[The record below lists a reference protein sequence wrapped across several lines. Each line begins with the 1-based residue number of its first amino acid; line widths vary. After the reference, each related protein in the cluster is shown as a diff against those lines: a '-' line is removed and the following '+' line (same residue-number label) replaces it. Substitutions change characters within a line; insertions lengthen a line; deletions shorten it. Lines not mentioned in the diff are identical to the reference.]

1 LRALPAVVTF
11 APVEF
16 RLLGPVQLVDDG
28 GRHLPL
34 RPGQQTALLALL
46 LLRANELVP
55 TEVLVDGLWGESPPP
70 TARNM
75 LHNQVASLR
84 QLLGQEGRLETL
96 PAGYRLNV
104 GGDERDID
112 RLERLTSAGRARL
125 ESDPEGA
132 AAAFREALG
141 LWRGPPLAD
150 VSYDAFASGEAAR
163 LEDRRLVAFEGW
175 AEAELALGR
184 HADLTGALEEAVGAH
199 PLRERLHGLLMVAL
213 YRAGR
218 QADALEVYR
227 SAREL
232 LVEQLGIEPGPDL
245 RRLHQAI
252 LTHDAELETPR
263 RRASRV
269 PAPLTPTIGR
279 EEDRDAVSAM
289 LRRPHVR
296 LVTITG
302 PGGVGKTRLALEV
315 ARTLEPEVPDGAWFV
330 SLAATA
336 NPDHLPSTVAH
347 ELDVVPLQGE
357 TPEQTVKRSLS
368 TRDVLLVLDNF
379 EHLLGGAPLMNDLL
393 AACRGVT
400 VLTTS
405 RQALRLG
412 AEHLYELA
420 PLDVPDDA
428 EPAIVRRAAAGALF
442 IDRAQSRDREFEVTP
457 VNAPAIAD
465 VCRRL
470 DGLPLAIELAAARTP
485 LLGVEELSRRVAEA
499 LDVLGSGPRD
509 APARQRT
516 LRATIE
522 WSHRLL
528 SAPEADAF
536 ARFAVFA
543 GGATLEAAEEVTSAD
558 LNTLEGLLEK
568 NLLLRRSGRLV
579 MLETVREYARE
590 RLEASGD
597 SAEVHLRHVRHYVD
611 LAERAEPE
619 WDTHGEAAWSSRLDA
634 EVDNFRSALEWSLR
648 QGDPDLALRL
658 AGLLAEFWESRSAW
672 REGLEHLAA
681 AIEAAGPQAPIRDRA
696 RAHRAQVFLFE
707 SEGSVYDAHGLR
719 NRTKAMAADAL
730 ALSREAGDAAG
741 IAKALIEL
749 GYFDATESLPQKGR
763 RKLAEEALASAREAQ
778 DDSAVAHAL
787 MERALAA
794 PLSEGTAELA
804 EAEAALRRVGSSRR
818 LVGLYNSAAYNAIK
832 EGVPELARPLLDRA
846 RPIIREL
853 GDPVWD
859 ILQQGNVGLEALFNG
874 DIDRAETAFADQ
886 LRLCREHVVDHLASE
901 GLGGMAAIAAHRG
914 DPERAAF
921 LLGAAAQIGPIGDA
935 DVIGRLERRFFSGAR
950 TLLAEEDWRAAEAAG
965 AAVGLE
971 QAIELALD

>member
-1 LRALPAVVTF
+1 
-11 APVEF
+11 
-16 RLLGPVQLVDDG
+16 
-28 GRHLPL
+28 
-34 RPGQQTALLALL
+34 
-46 LLRANELVP
+46 
-55 TEVLVDGLWGESPPP
+55 
-70 TARNM
+70 
-75 LHNQVASLR
+75 
-84 QLLGQEGRLETL
+84 
-96 PAGYRLNV
+96 
-104 GGDERDID
+104 
-112 RLERLTSAGRARL
+112 
-125 ESDPEGA
+125 
-132 AAAFREALG
+132 
-141 LWRGPPLAD
+141 
-150 VSYDAFASGEAAR
+150 
-163 LEDRRLVAFEGW
+163 
-175 AEAELALGR
+175 
-184 HADLTGALEEAVGAH
+184 
-199 PLRERLHGLLMVAL
+199 
-213 YRAGR
+213 
-218 QADALEVYR
+218 
-227 SAREL
+227 
-232 LVEQLGIEPGPDL
+232 
-245 RRLHQAI
+245 
-252 LTHDAELETPR
+252 
-263 RRASRV
+263 
-269 PAPLTPTIGR
+269 
-279 EEDRDAVSAM
+279 
-289 LRRPHVR
+289 
-296 LVTITG
+296 
-302 PGGVGKTRLALEV
+302 
-315 ARTLEPEVPDGAWFV
+315 
-330 SLAATA
+330 
-336 NPDHLPSTVAH
+336 
-347 ELDVVPLQGE
+347 
-357 TPEQTVKRSLS
+357 
-368 TRDVLLVLDNF
+368 
-379 EHLLGGAPLMNDLL
+379 
-393 AACRGVT
+393 
-400 VLTTS
+400 
-405 RQALRLG
+405 
-412 AEHLYELA
+412 
-420 PLDVPDDA
+420 
-428 EPAIVRRAAAGALF
+428 
-442 IDRAQSRDREFEVTP
+442 
-457 VNAPAIAD
+457 
-465 VCRRL
+465 
-470 DGLPLAIELAAARTP
+470 